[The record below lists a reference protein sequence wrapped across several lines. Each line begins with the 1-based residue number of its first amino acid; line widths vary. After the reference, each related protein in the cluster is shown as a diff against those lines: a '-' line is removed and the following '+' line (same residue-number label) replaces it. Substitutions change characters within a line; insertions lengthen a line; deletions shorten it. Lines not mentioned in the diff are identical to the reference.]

1 LEQLSATDIASF
13 VRLQLCR
20 RYLAFQAGRGKEK
33 VEEVQ
38 RRFRILA
45 DPAYQ
50 EVGLRS
56 EETVRSLLEK
66 HGFQPAQGLL
76 DESTWPR
83 WLEEVGKADPGKA
96 LYAREVKI
104 SGQVGVFSLEG
115 RIDFVLLLWK
125 DGAPKVRVL
134 ELKASRRNRSHHY
147 VQLALYAS
155 LVKANPPIWQGQP
168 VEVDYLVV
176 RVDPGTMAPE
186 NPLRPPTR
194 EEKKLL
200 EQAIQD
206 VEDLLKEG
214 GLVEEILSEP
224 DPFRIPYTLNARCDA
239 CGYNTVCLREAAE
252 RRDLELL
259 SLPGDVVRGLREAG
273 FRDLQDL
280 AGAQP
285 GDARWDEALKRM
297 ENPLPPTHLVKR
309 AQARL
314 APLDPQLTQS
324 KKYYPVQTLPDT
336 GFGTLPP
343 HEIEGKPL
351 PRRNSGGK
359 FSLIRIYLV
368 VEKDL
373 VAERLNA
380 LVAHV
385 TSGPQH
391 LPKDSLSLKDHR
403 FVVQVRREAWS
414 GDPAED
420 DAAEGRLI
428 QDFFTEL
435 VRLLKEEVEL
445 WDILGVLEGKE
456 QGKGQE
462 RAAPLHF
469 YVWSQADIKNLV
481 EAILRVGP
489 EGGSLLEALW
499 HLMGCREGL
508 EQLIFSSLA
517 DEVRTRYALGYTSR
531 SLLTAT
537 SLPFFGKPFPWHN
550 LDGVNLKS
558 LFHHWLFDFH
568 HFEDGRY
575 MEVRSRNYDAVPP
588 VYWRFFW
595 DREKEFPEN
604 LPSEVRDAVRGAA
617 PFIPTYLQ
625 ARSLALRWLEE
636 RVTPKNKLL
645 KKPLLRPEELP
656 DFRLEARGVLRVARD
671 FLRFEQQ
678 VRLSLWLA
686 DKTLPPALRVR
697 NGTALLLTDLKRS
710 CKNLYQAWV
719 QPYPPGSTLKDLE
732 ARFTLGPGDFVRVA
746 PADDPE
752 KPQTGD
758 ILSQGFTAVVEELNW
773 TEGRVTLNLVRSRS
787 RNHYVPKSTPLG
799 YRRSLATMDPS
810 PADYVAKR
818 VDEVLSG
825 LLEGALAGK
834 LLDRWFDLER
844 PGLPPVEESPSLL
857 ERAKKV
863 LEALGH
869 KDVLKEAQ
877 KHAILEGFRHR
888 IQVLQGPPGTGKTQ
902 TTAVAVLLWAQF
914 LLPEGGILGVAA
926 ATHTAVDTLLERVQ
940 ALEDK
945 VREAFK
951 SVGEEWRPLDYRRL
965 RSERKEEGEPCQEP
979 EEELKEEEE
988 EEEECKATPPSLL
1001 LLFGTTNGLLK
1012 AECSLKLL
1020 VVDEAS
1026 MMPFPHFLALASLL
1040 FRESGEGRILL
1051 TGDHRQ
1057 LAPVIQHRWEEEDR
1071 PGVQRYL
1078 PYLSAFEAMLRLRE
1092 AMKAPQGVVAYSVLD
1107 YTHRLPQEVRLLIQ
1121 PLYHRDGVELRGREA
1136 QKGMSLPKN
1145 IWEAVW
1151 KGGEGVYLFVHGERE
1166 SRKRNPLEAE
1176 VILRILQ
1183 AAPQVDPQELAVVTP
1198 FRAQRTLLRERL
1210 GERVGLVDTVE
1221 RLQGGERK
1229 VIFYSASASDPDAI
1243 TGLQEFLL
1251 DVNRTNVAFSR
1262 AREKLVV
1269 VVAETLLYYV
1279 PPEQEAYE
1287 DAVLWKELR
1296 RLCDLEVGEDRVGDY
1311 RVRLLVPRGA
1321 A

>member
-20 RYLAFQAGRGKEK
+20 RYLAFRAGRGKEK

-56 EETVRSLLEK
+56 EETVRNLLEQ

-76 DESTWPR
+76 EESTWPR
-83 WLEEVGKADPGKA
+83 WLEEVGKADPGRA
-96 LYAREVKI
+96 LYAREVEI

-186 NPLRPPTR
+186 DPRRPPTR

-206 VEDLLKEG
+206 VEDLLKKG

-239 CGYNTVCLREAAE
+239 CGYNTVCLRKAAE

-297 ENPLPPTHLVKR
+297 ENPLPPAHLVKR

-314 APLDPQLTQS
+314 APLEPQLTQS
-324 KKYYPVQTLPDT
+324 KKYYPVQALPDT

-343 HEIEGKPL
+343 HEIKIKDKDKDKP
-351 PRRNSGGK
+351 
-359 FSLIRIYLV
+359 LIRIYLV

-385 TSGPQH
+385 TSGPEH

-403 FVVQVRREAWS
+403 FVLQVRRKAWS
-414 GDPAED
+414 GDPAKD

-428 QDFFTEL
+428 RDFFTEL
-435 VRLLKEEVEL
+435 VRLLR
-445 WDILGVLEGKE
+445 DILGVLEGKE
-456 QGKGQE
+456 QE

-489 EGGSLLEALW
+489 KGGSLLEALW

-517 DEVRTRYALGYTSR
+517 DEVRTRYALGYTSL

-537 SLPFFGKPFPWHN
+537 SLPFFGEPFPWHN

-575 MEVRSRNYDAVPP
+575 MEVRSRNYDALPP

-595 DREKEFPEN
+595 KREKKFPKN
-604 LPSEVRDAVRGAA
+604 LPPEVRDAVRGAA
-617 PFIPTYLQ
+617 LFIPTYLQ

-656 DFRLEARGVLRVARD
+656 NFRLKARGVLRVARD

-678 VRLSLWLA
+678 VRFSLWLA
-686 DKTLPPALRVR
+686 D
-697 NGTALLLTDLKRS
+697 RS
-710 CKNLYQAWV
+710 
-719 QPYPPGSTLKDLE
+719 
-732 ARFTLGPGDFVRVA
+732 
-746 PADDPE
+746 
-752 KPQTGD
+752 
-758 ILSQGFTAVVEELNW
+758 
-773 TEGRVTLNLVRSRS
+773 
-787 RNHYVPKSTPLG
+787 
-799 YRRSLATMDPS
+799 
-810 PADYVAKR
+810 
-818 VDEVLSG
+818 
-825 LLEGALAGK
+825 
-834 LLDRWFDLER
+834 
-844 PGLPPVEESPSLL
+844 
-857 ERAKKV
+857 
-863 LEALGH
+863 
-869 KDVLKEAQ
+869 
-877 KHAILEGFRHR
+877 
-888 IQVLQGPPGTGKTQ
+888 
-902 TTAVAVLLWAQF
+902 
-914 LLPEGGILGVAA
+914 
-926 ATHTAVDTLLERVQ
+926 
-940 ALEDK
+940 
-945 VREAFK
+945 
-951 SVGEEWRPLDYRRL
+951 
-965 RSERKEEGEPCQEP
+965 
-979 EEELKEEEE
+979 EEELRQE
-988 EEEECKATPPSLL
+988 PL
-1001 LLFGTTNGLLK
+1001 
-1012 AECSLKLL
+1012 
-1020 VVDEAS
+1020 
-1026 MMPFPHFLALASLL
+1026 
-1040 FRESGEGRILL
+1040 SG
-1051 TGDHRQ
+1051 Q
-1057 LAPVIQHRWEEEDR
+1057 
-1071 PGVQRYL
+1071 
-1078 PYLSAFEAMLRLRE
+1078 
-1092 AMKAPQGVVAYSVLD
+1092 
-1107 YTHRLPQEVRLLIQ
+1107 
-1121 PLYHRDGVELRGREA
+1121 
-1136 QKGMSLPKN
+1136 N
-1145 IWEAVW
+1145 
-1151 KGGEGVYLFVHGERE
+1151 
-1166 SRKRNPLEAE
+1166 
-1176 VILRILQ
+1176 
-1183 AAPQVDPQELAVVTP
+1183 
-1198 FRAQRTLLRERL
+1198 
-1210 GERVGLVDTVE
+1210 
-1221 RLQGGERK
+1221 
-1229 VIFYSASASDPDAI
+1229 
-1243 TGLQEFLL
+1243 
-1251 DVNRTNVAFSR
+1251 
-1262 AREKLVV
+1262 
-1269 VVAETLLYYV
+1269 
-1279 PPEQEAYE
+1279 
-1287 DAVLWKELR
+1287 
-1296 RLCDLEVGEDRVGDY
+1296 
-1311 RVRLLVPRGA
+1311 
-1321 A
+1321 

>member
-20 RYLAFQAGRGKEK
+20 RYLAFRAGRGKEK
-33 VEEVQ
+33 VEEVH

-56 EETVRSLLEK
+56 EETVRNLLEE
-66 HGFQPAQGLL
+66 HGFQRALGLL
-76 DESTWPR
+76 DESTWSR
-83 WLEEVGKADPGKA
+83 WLEEVGKADPNKK

-104 SGQVGVFSLEG
+104 SGQVGAFSLKG
-115 RIDFVLLLWK
+115 RIDFVLLLWE
-125 DGAPKVRVL
+125 DRAPKVRVL

-186 NPLRPPTR
+186 DPLRPPTR

-206 VEDLLKEG
+206 VEDLLKKG

-224 DPFRIPYTLNARCDA
+224 DPFQIPYTLNARCDA

-259 SLPGDVVRGLREAG
+259 SLPGDVVRGLKEAD

-280 AGAQP
+280 ARAQS

-297 ENPLPPTHLVKR
+297 ENPLPPAHLITR

-314 APLDPQLTQS
+314 APLNPQLTQS

-351 PRRNSGGK
+351 
-359 FSLIRIYLV
+359 IRIYLV

-385 TSGPQH
+385 TSGPEH

-428 QDFFTEL
+428 RDFFSEL
-435 VRLLKEEVEL
+435 VTQLKEM
-445 WDILGVLEGKE
+445 LEKE
-456 QGKGQE
+456 KE
-462 RAAPLHF
+462 APLHF

-489 EGGSLLEALW
+489 KGGSLLEALW

-517 DEVRTRYALGYTSR
+517 DEVRTRYALGYTSL

-537 SLPFFGKPFPWHN
+537 SLRFFGNPFPWDN

-568 HFEDGRY
+568 HFEDGRC

-604 LPSEVRDAVRGAA
+604 LPPEVRNAVRRAA
-617 PFIPTYLQ
+617 RFIPAYLQ
-625 ARSLALRWLEE
+625 ARSLALRLLEE
-636 RVTPKNKLL
+636 RIKFKNEHLE
-645 KKPLLRPEELP
+645 KPLLRPEELP

-697 NGTALLLTDLKRS
+697 NGTTLLLTDLKKS
-710 CKNLYQAWV
+710 SDKNLYQAKIKADT
-719 QPYPPGSTLKDLE
+719 QGFTLKDLE

-752 KPQTGD
+752 KPQKTGD
-758 ILSQGFTAVVEELNW
+758 ILSQGFTAAVEELNW
-773 TEGRVTLNLVRSRS
+773 TEGRVTLNPVPFLFPDR
-787 RNHYVPKSTPLG
+787 YVPKSIPPNG
-799 YRRSLATMDPS
+799 GWSLATMDPS

-825 LLEGALAGK
+825 LLEGGSAGK
-834 LLDRWFDLER
+834 VLDRWFDLER
-844 PGLPPVEESPSLL
+844 PEVPPVKEDPSLL
-857 ERAKKV
+857 ERAEKV
-863 LEALGH
+863 LEALVR
-869 KDVLKEAQ
+869 KDVLNESQ

-888 IQVLQGPPGTGKTQ
+888 VQVLQGPPGTGKTQ

-926 ATHTAVDTLLERVQ
+926 ATHTAVDTLLKRVQ
-940 ALEDK
+940 ALKDK
-945 VREAFK
+945 VREAFE
-951 SVGEEWRPLDYRRL
+951 SVGEEWRPLDCRRL
-965 RSERKEEGEPCQEP
+965 EPKRKEEDELCQEP
-979 EEELKEEEE
+979 EEELEEEE
-988 EEEECKATPPSLL
+988 KCKATPPGLL

-1012 AECSLKLL
+1012 AKCSLKLL

-1057 LAPVIQHRWEEEDR
+1057 LAPVIQHQWEEEDR

-1078 PYLSAFEAMLRLRE
+1078 PYLSAFEAMLRLWK
-1092 AMKAPQGVVAYSVLD
+1092 AMGAPQGVVAYSVLD

-1136 QKGMSLPKN
+1136 QKGMSRPEN
-1145 IWEAVW
+1145 IWKAVW
-1151 KGGEGVYLFVHGERE
+1151 EGEEGVYLFVHGERE

-1243 TGLQEFLL
+1243 TSLQEFLL

-1262 AREKLVV
+1262 AKEKLVV
-1269 VVAETLLYYV
+1269 VVAETLLYYI

-1296 RLCDLEVGEDRVGDY
+1296 RLCDLEVGEDWVGEDQVRGY
-1311 RVRLLVPRGA
+1311 WVRLLVPRRNE
-1321 A
+1321 

>member
-1 LEQLSATDIASF
+1 MEQLSATDIASF

-20 RYLAFQAGRGKEK
+20 RYLAFRAGKGKEK

-56 EETVRSLLEK
+56 EETVRNLLEK
-66 HGFQPAQGLL
+66 HGFQRALGLL

-83 WLEEVGKADPGKA
+83 WLEEVGKADPGRA
-96 LYAREVKI
+96 LYAREVEI
-104 SGQVGVFSLEG
+104 SGQVGAFSLKG
-115 RIDFVLLLWK
+115 RIDFVLLRWEN
-125 DGAPKVRVL
+125 GAPKVRVL

-186 NPLRPPTR
+186 DPLRSLTR
-194 EEKKLL
+194 EEKEKKLL

-214 GLVEEILSEP
+214 GLVKKILSEP

-273 FRDLQDL
+273 FRNLWFL
-280 AGAQP
+280 ARAQP
-285 GDARWDEALKRM
+285 GDDRWNKALERM
-297 ENPLPPTHLVKR
+297 ENPLPPAHLINR

-314 APLDPQLTQS
+314 APLDPQLAKS
-324 KKYYPVQTLPDT
+324 KEYYPVQTLPDT

-343 HEIEGKPL
+343 HEIKGKP
-351 PRRNSGGK
+351 
-359 FSLIRIYLV
+359 LIRIYLV

-385 TSGPQH
+385 TSGPEGLQ
-391 LPKDSLSLKDHR
+391 LPEDPEVPLSLKDHR
-403 FVVQVRREAWS
+403 FVVQVRRKAWS

-420 DAAEGRLI
+420 DAAEGGLI
-428 QDFFTEL
+428 QGFFSDL
-435 VRLLKEEVEL
+435 VTQLEEMLKE
-445 WDILGVLEGKE
+445 KE
-456 QGKGQE
+456 
-462 RAAPLHF
+462 APLHF

-531 SLLTAT
+531 SLLTVT
-537 SLPFFGKPFPWHN
+537 SLPFFGKPFPWGHN
-550 LDGVNLKS
+550 LDGVNLDGVNSDRVDLKS

-636 RVTPKNKLL
+636 RVKFKNEHLE
-645 KKPLLRPEELP
+645 KPLFRPNELP

-697 NGTALLLTDLKRS
+697 NGTALLLTDLKRL

-758 ILSQGFTAVVEELNW
+758 ILSQGFTAVVKELNW
-773 TEGRVTLNLVRSRS
+773 TEGWVTLKPVLSRS
-787 RNHYVPKSTPLG
+787 RNLYVPKSIPPNG
-799 YRRSLATMDPS
+799 EWSLATMDPS

-844 PGLPPVEESPSLL
+844 PELPPVKESPSLV
-857 ERAKKV
+857 ERVKKV
-863 LEALGH
+863 LEALGRI
-869 KDVLKEAQ
+869 DVLNEAQ
-877 KHAILEGFRHR
+877 QRAILEGFRHR
-888 IQVLQGPPGTGKTQ
+888 VQVLQGPPGTGKTQ

-926 ATHTAVDTLLERVQ
+926 ATHTAVDTLLKRVQ
-940 ALEDK
+940 ALKDK
-945 VREAFK
+945 VREAFE
-951 SVGEEWRPLDYRRL
+951 SVGEEWRPLVCQRL
-965 RSERKEEGEPCQEP
+965 EPKRKEEDEPCQEP
-979 EEELKEEEE
+979 EEELKEK
-988 EEEECKATPPSLL
+988 EEECKATPPSLL

-1012 AECSLKLL
+1012 ANSSLKLL

-1040 FRESGEGRILL
+1040 FRESEEGRILL

-1057 LAPVIQHRWEEEDR
+1057 LAPVIQHQWEEEDR

-1136 QKGMSLPKN
+1136 QKGTSLPKN

-1151 KGGEGVYLFVHGERE
+1151 KGEEGVYLFVHEERE

-1183 AAPQVDPQELAVVTP
+1183 AAPRVDPQELAVVTP

-1221 RLQGGERK
+1221 RLQGGERR

-1243 TGLQEFLL
+1243 TSLQEFLL

-1262 AREKLVV
+1262 AKEKLVV

-1296 RLCDLEVGEDRVGDY
+1296 RLCDLEVGEGWVGGY
-1311 RVRLLVPRGA
+1311 RVRLLVPKFVTPPA
-1321 A
+1321 PSVP

>member
-20 RYLAFQAGRGKEK
+20 RYLAFRAGRGKEK

-50 EVGLRS
+50 EVGLRL
-56 EETVRSLLEK
+56 EETVRNLLEQR
-66 HGFQPAQGLL
+66 GFQPAQGLL
-76 DESTWPR
+76 EEPTWPR
-83 WLEEVGKADPGKA
+83 WLEEVKKADPGRK
-96 LYAREVKI
+96 LYAREVEI
-104 SGQVGVFSLEG
+104 SGQVGAFSLKG
-115 RIDFVLLLWK
+115 RIDFVLLLWEN
-125 DGAPKVRVL
+125 GVPKVRVL

-176 RVDPGTMAPE
+176 RVDPGTMAPDLE
-186 NPLRPPTR
+186 DPRRPPTW
-194 EEKKLL
+194 EEKKLLEQAKEKKLL

-214 GLVEEILSEP
+214 GLVKKILSEP

-273 FRDLQDL
+273 FRNLWFL
-280 AGAQP
+280 ARAQP
-285 GDARWDEALKRM
+285 GDERWNKALERM
-297 ENPLPPTHLVKR
+297 ENPLPPTHLIKR
-309 AQARL
+309 AKARL
-314 APLDPQLTQS
+314 APLDPQLAKS
-324 KKYYPVQTLPDT
+324 EEYYPVQTLPGT

-343 HEIEGKPL
+343 YEIEGKP
-351 PRRNSGGK
+351 
-359 FSLIRIYLV
+359 LIRIYLV

-385 TSGPQH
+385 TSGPEGLQ
-391 LPKDSLSLKDHR
+391 LPEDPKVPLSLKDHR

-414 GDPAED
+414 GNPAED

-428 QDFFTEL
+428 QDFFSDL
-435 VRLLKEEVEL
+435 VTQLKEML
-445 WDILGVLEGKE
+445 KE
-456 QGKGQE
+456 KE
-462 RAAPLHF
+462 APLHF

-489 EGGSLLEALW
+489 KGGSLLEALW

-517 DEVRTRYALGYTSR
+517 DEVRTRYALGYTSC
-531 SLLTAT
+531 SLLTVT

-550 LDGVNLKS
+550 LDGVNLDGVNSDRVNLKS

-568 HFEDGRY
+568 HFEYGRH

-588 VYWRFFW
+588 VYWRFLW
-595 DREKEFPEN
+595 NREKEFPKN
-604 LPSEVRDAVRGAA
+604 LPPKVRNAVRGAA
-617 PFIPTYLQ
+617 LFIPTYLQ

-645 KKPLLRPEELP
+645 KKPILRPKELP

-678 VRLSLWLA
+678 VRFSLWLA

-697 NGTALLLTDLKRS
+697 NGTTLLLTDLKKS
-710 CKNLYQAWV
+710 SDKNLYQAKIKADT
-719 QPYPPGSTLKDLE
+719 QGFTLKDLE

-752 KPQTGD
+752 ESQKTGD
-758 ILSQGFTAVVEELNW
+758 ILSRGFTAVVKELNW
-773 TEGRVTLNLVRSRS
+773 TEGWVTLNRVPSPFPDS
-787 RNHYVPKSTPLG
+787 YVPKSIPPNG
-799 YRRSLATMDPS
+799 EWSLATMDPS
-810 PADYVAKR
+810 PVDYVAKR
-818 VDEVLSG
+818 VDGVLSG
-825 LLEGALAGK
+825 LLEGVSAGEV
-834 LLDRWFDLER
+834 LDRWFDLER
-844 PGLPPVEESPSLL
+844 PELPPVKESPSLV
-857 ERAKKV
+857 ERVKKV
-863 LEALGH
+863 LEALGRI
-869 KDVLKEAQ
+869 DVLNEAQ
-877 KHAILEGFRHR
+877 QRAILEGFRHR

-940 ALEDK
+940 ALKDK
-945 VREAFK
+945 VREAFE
-951 SVGEEWRPLDYRRL
+951 SVGEEWRPLDYWCL
-965 RSERKEEGEPCQEP
+965 EPKRKEEGKPCQEA
-979 EEELKEEEE
+979 EKRKKKEEER
-988 EEEECKATPPSLL
+988 KATPPSLL

-1012 AECSLKLL
+1012 ANSSLKLL

-1040 FRESGEGRILL
+1040 FRESEEGRILL

-1057 LAPVIQHRWEEEDR
+1057 LAPVIQHQWEEEDR

-1151 KGGEGVYLFVHGERE
+1151 EGEEGVYLFVHGERE

-1243 TGLQEFLL
+1243 TSLQEFLL

-1262 AREKLVV
+1262 AKEKLVV
-1269 VVAETLLYYV
+1269 VVAETLLYYI

-1311 RVRLLVPRGA
+1311 WVRLLVPRRNVNA
-1321 A
+1321 

>member
-1 LEQLSATDIASF
+1 

-20 RYLAFQAGRGKEK
+20 RYLAFRAGKGKEK

-56 EETVRSLLEK
+56 EETVRNLLKK
-66 HGFQPAQGLL
+66 HGFQRARGLL

-83 WLEEVGKADPGKA
+83 WLEEVKKAHPGRA
-96 LYAREVKI
+96 LYAREVEI
-104 SGQVGVFSLEG
+104 SGEVGAFSLKG
-115 RIDFVLLLWK
+115 RIDFVLLLWEN
-125 DGAPKVRVL
+125 GAPKVRVL

-147 VQLALYAS
+147 IQLALYAS

-206 VEDLLKEG
+206 AEELLKEG
-214 GLVEEILSEP
+214 GLVKEILREP

-297 ENPLPPTHLVKR
+297 ENPLPPAHLVKR

-314 APLDPQLTQS
+314 ASLDPGQG
-324 KKYYPVQTLPDT
+324 YPSVQALPNT

-343 HEIEGKPL
+343 YEIEGKP
-351 PRRNSGGK
+351 
-359 FSLIRIYLV
+359 LIRIYLV

-385 TSGPQH
+385 TSGPEGLQ
-391 LPKDSLSLKDHR
+391 LPEDPKVPLSLKDHR

-414 GDPAED
+414 GNPARD
-420 DAAEGRLI
+420 DAAEGKLI
-428 QDFFTEL
+428 QDFFSDL
-435 VRLLKEEVEL
+435 VTQLKEMLKEEE
-445 WDILGVLEGKE
+445 
-456 QGKGQE
+456 
-462 RAAPLHF
+462 APLHF

-489 EGGSLLEALW
+489 KGGSLLEALW

-531 SLLTAT
+531 SLLTVT
-537 SLPFFGKPFPWHN
+537 SLPFFGKPFPWGHN
-550 LDGVNLKS
+550 LDGVNLDGVNSDRVNLKS

-568 HFEDGRY
+568 HFKDGRH

-595 DREKEFPEN
+595 DREKEFPKN
-604 LPSEVRDAVRGAA
+604 LPPKVRDAVRGAA

-636 RVTPKNKLL
+636 RVKFKNEHLE
-645 KKPLLRPEELP
+645 KPLLRPEELP
-656 DFRLEARGVLRVARD
+656 KFHLEARGVLRVARD

-678 VRLSLWLA
+678 VRFSLWLA

-697 NGTALLLTDLKRS
+697 NGTTLLLT
-710 CKNLYQAWV
+710 NLEPVEEKCPDQKADTPPHQYQAWV

-746 PADDPE
+746 PADDSE

-773 TEGRVTLNLVRSRS
+773 TEGWVTLNPVLSRS
-787 RNHYVPKSTPLG
+787 RNHYVPKSTPPG
-799 YRRSLATMDPS
+799 YRWSLATMDPS

-844 PGLPPVEESPSLL
+844 PELPPVKESPSLV
-857 ERAKKV
+857 ERVKKV
-863 LEALGH
+863 LEALGRI
-869 KDVLKEAQ
+869 DVLNEAQ
-877 KHAILEGFRHR
+877 QRAILEGFRHR

-945 VREAFK
+945 VRKAFE
-951 SVGEEWRPLDYRRL
+951 SVGEEWRPLVCQRL
-965 RSERKEEGEPCQEP
+965 EPKRKEEDEPCQEP
-979 EEELKEEEE
+979 EEELKEK
-988 EEEECKATPPSLL
+988 EEECKEAPPRLR

-1012 AECSLKLL
+1012 ENSSLKLL

-1040 FRESGEGRILL
+1040 FRESEEGRILL

-1057 LAPVIQHRWEEEDR
+1057 LTPVIQHRWEEEDR

-1136 QKGMSLPKN
+1136 QKGMSLPEN

-1151 KGGEGVYLFVHGERE
+1151 KGGEGVYLFVHEERE

-1183 AAPQVDPQELAVVTP
+1183 AAPQVDPQVDPQELAVVTP

-1262 AREKLVV
+1262 AKEKLVV
-1269 VVAETLLYYV
+1269 VVAETLLYYI

-1296 RLCDLEVGEDRVGDY
+1296 RLCDLEVGEDQVGDY
-1311 RVRLLVPRGA
+1311 RVRLLVPGRNKCQCIDFVTPPA
-1321 A
+1321 PSVP

>member
-1 LEQLSATDIASF
+1 LEQLSITDIASF

-20 RYLAFQAGRGKEK
+20 RYPAFQAGRGERK
-33 VEEVQ
+33 VREIQEQ
-38 RRFRILA
+38 FRTLA
-45 DPAYQ
+45 DPVYQ

-56 EETVRSLLEK
+56 EVAVEDLLKRHNLRPAPGLLE
-66 HGFQPAQGLL
+66 
-76 DESTWPR
+76 ESTWPR
-83 WLEEVGKADPGKA
+83 WLEEVGRAVPGGA
-96 LYAREVKI
+96 LYAREVEI
-104 SGQVGVFSLEG
+104 SGQVGVFPLQG
-115 RIDFVLLLWK
+115 RMDLVLLHWE
-125 DGAPKVRVL
+125 DGVPKVRVL

-155 LVKANPPIWQGQP
+155 LVKGMPPIWKGQL

-186 NPLRPPTR
+186 DPLRSPTR

-206 VEDLLKEG
+206 VEDLLKKG
-214 GLVEEILSEP
+214 GLVEKILSGP
-224 DPFRIPYTLNARCDA
+224 DPFQIPYTLNARCDA

-285 GDARWDEALKRM
+285 GDARWTRALELM
-297 ENPLPPTHLVKR
+297 ENPLPPMHLAKR

-314 APLDPQLTQS
+314 AALDPGLS
-324 KKYYPVQTLPDT
+324 RRERYYPVQVLPDT

-343 HEIEGKPL
+343 HEIEGKP
-351 PRRNSGGK
+351 
-359 FSLIRIYLV
+359 LIRIYLV

-385 TSGPQH
+385 TSGPEG
-391 LPKDSLSLKDHR
+391 LPEDPLSLKDHR

-420 DAAEGRLI
+420 DAAEGGLI
-428 QDFFTEL
+428 RDFFTEL
-435 VRLLKEEVEL
+435 VGLLKEEVEL

-456 QGKGQE
+456 QE

-489 EGGSLLEALW
+489 EGGSLLKALW

-517 DEVRTRYALGYTSR
+517 DEVRTRYALGYTSL

-537 SLPFFGKPFPWHN
+537 SLPWFGKTFSWN
-550 LDGVNLKS
+550 VDGVNLKS
-558 LFHHWLFDFH
+558 LFRPWLFDFR

-575 MEVRSRNYDAVPP
+575 MEVRSRSYDAVPP

-595 DREKEFPEN
+595 DREREFPKN
-604 LPSEVRDAVRGAA
+604 LPPEVRDVVRRAA
-617 PFIPTYLQ
+617 PSVPTYLQ
-625 ARSLALRWLEE
+625 ARGLALRWLEE
-636 RVTPKNKLL
+636 RVTHKNSFLQ
-645 KKPLLRPEELP
+645 KPLLRPEELP

-697 NGTALLLTDLKRS
+697 NGTTLLLTDLKS
-710 CKNLYQAWV
+710 SGKNLYQAWV
-719 QPYPPGSTLKDLE
+719 QPYSPGSTLKDLE

-746 PADDPE
+746 RVDDPE
-752 KPQTGD
+752 KPQKTGD
-758 ILSQGFTAVVEELNW
+758 ILSRGFTAVVKELNW
-773 TEGRVTLNLVRSRS
+773 TEGRVTLNLVPSPLS
-787 RNHYVPKSTPLG
+787 DHYIPKNTPPNG
-799 YRRSLATMDPS
+799 EWSLATMDPS

-825 LLEGALAGK
+825 LLKGALAGK

-844 PGLPPVEESPSLL
+844 PELPPVKESPSLL

-863 LEALGH
+863 LEALGPI
-869 KDVLKEAQ
+869 LNEAQ
-877 KHAILEGFRHR
+877 QRAILEGFRHR
-888 IQVLQGPPGTGKTQ
+888 VQVLQGPPGTGKTQ

-926 ATHTAVDTLLERVQ
+926 ATHTAVDTLLERLL
-940 ALEDK
+940 ALEDQ
-945 VREAFK
+945 VRKAFE
-951 SVGEEWRPLDYRRL
+951 SAGEEWRPLDYRRL
-965 RSERKEEGEPCQEP
+965 EPKRKEEGEPCQEP
-979 EEELKEEEE
+979 VKELKEK
-988 EEEECKATPPSLL
+988 EEECKATPPRLL

-1012 AECSLKLL
+1012 AKCSLKLL

-1040 FRESGEGRILL
+1040 SRESGEGRILL

-1057 LAPVIQHRWEEEDR
+1057 LAPVIQHQWEEEDR

-1078 PYLSAFEAMLRLRE
+1078 PYLSAFEAMLRVRE
-1092 AMKAPQGVVAYSVLD
+1092 AMEAPQGVVAYSVLD
-1107 YTHRLPQEVRLLIQ
+1107 HTHRLPQEVRLLIQ

-1136 QKGMSLPKN
+1136 QERRPLPQSL
-1145 IWEAVW
+1145 WEAVW
-1151 KGGEGVYLFVHGERE
+1151 EEVEGVYLFVHEERE

-1183 AAPQVDPQELAVVTP
+1183 AAPQVPPQELAVVTP
-1198 FRAQRTLLRERL
+1198 FRAHRTLLRERL

-1221 RLQGGERK
+1221 RLQGGERR

-1243 TGLQEFLL
+1243 TSLQEFLL

-1262 AREKLVV
+1262 AKEKLVV
-1269 VVAETLLYYV
+1269 VVAETLLHYV

-1296 RLCDLEVGEDRVGDY
+1296 RLCTQEVGEDRLGAY
-1311 RVRLLVPRGA
+1311 RVRLLVPRRN
-1321 A
+1321 